1 MKIILLFN
9 TLFSFMCLEDRRIHM
24 RYINFSKAS
33 CKNCYKCLR
42 ACPVKAIRFTENQA
56 HIDEEKCIAC
66 GRCLEICPQGAR
78 EIVSDLERI
87 KLQIKKERK
96 VVVSLAP
103 SFSGYLNLSE
113 GKVCAALKK
122 LGFFKVEETA
132 VGAEITLKKYKE
144 YIRRDFQQNYIT
156 SCCPSV
162 NYLIEKYF
170 PSLLKFLMPVV
181 SPMIAHG
188 KLLKRTYGCD
198 SFVVFIGPCVGKK
211 IEVEENVEKNSID
224 AVITFDELLKWF
236 ARNNINLESLEEIE
250 FDCSSAEQGKLF
262 PTDKGIINSLK
273 DIISIKSMQAI
284 SVNGINECINL
295 FTSMENN
302 DLNNVFVEANI
313 CTGNCI
319 GGPKM
324 VTNDFD
330 YYKRV
335 QKVNEYINAKSS
347 IKDSESNSEYI
358 HIDLM
363 KEFTNKSPIKKK
375 FTDDDIKE
383 IMREM
388 GKFTEEDEL
397 NCGVCG
403 YNTCRD
409 KAEAI
414 LLGMAEKEMCMH
426 FMRTKAESRSSVI
439 FEHTANSVI
448 IVDNNLNIK
457 ELNPAAEKAFKTDID
472 EVRNLPLCMLI
483 DDEDFQK
490 VIKNKKNIIGKRVSY
505 PNYNAVFI
513 INIIY
518 LEEEN
523 LILSTLLDIT
533 EEEKNKKELQ
543 EVRGK
548 ALDAAQDVIEKQM
561 RVAQEIA
568 GLLGETTAETKV
580 TLNRLSRIVAGEK
593 DDLI

>member
-1 MKIILLFN
+1 
-9 TLFSFMCLEDRRIHM
+9 M

-87 KLQIKKERK
+87 KFEIKKGRK

-103 SFSGYLNLSE
+103 SFSGYINLSE
-113 GKVCAALKK
+113 GKVSAALKK
-122 LGFFKVEETA
+122 LGFLKIEETA
-132 VGAEITLKKYKE
+132 VGAELILKKYKE
-144 YIRRDFQQNYIT
+144 CIENNFQQNYIT

-170 PSLLKFLMPVV
+170 PSLLKFMMPVV

-188 KLLKRTYGCD
+188 KLLKRTYGSD

-211 IEVEENVEKNSID
+211 IETEDNVHKNSID

-236 ARNNINLESLEEIE
+236 EREEIN
-250 FDCSSAEQGKLF
+250 FDSLQEIELDSFSVQQGKIF

-273 DIISIKSMQAI
+273 DVLTKKSIQTI
-284 SVNGINECINL
+284 SVNGISECINL
-295 FTSMENN
+295 FTSMANN
-302 DLNNVFVEANI
+302 DLDNVFIEANI

-335 QKVNEYINAKSS
+335 QKVNEYINK
-347 IKDSESNSEYI
+347 KRYFKNNELDDDYM
-358 HIDLM
+358 HIDLS
-363 KEFTNKSPIKKK
+363 KEFTNKSPSKKK
-375 FTDDDIKE
+375 FTEEEIKK
-383 IMREM
+383 IMKDM
-388 GKFTEEDEL
+388 GKFSEEDEL

-414 LLGMAEKEMCMH
+414 LMGMAEKEMCMH

-439 FEHTANSVI
+439 FEHTANCVI
-448 IVDNNLNIK
+448 IVDNDLNIK
-457 ELNPAAEKAFKTDID
+457 ELNPAAEEAFKTRID

-490 VIKNKKNIIGKRVSY
+490 VIENKKNITGKRISY

-513 INIIY
+513 VNIIY
-518 LEEEN
+518 LEDEN

-580 TLNRLSRIVAGEK
+580 TLNRLRRIVAGEK